1 MKVLKV
7 LVVKS
12 ARSVRTLPVGRRP
25 KACVAKKL
33 LTVEGTARYK
43 RISSA
48 MEDED
53 ADDQDPDH

>member
-1 MKVLKV
+1 MKVLV
-7 LVVKS
+7 GKS
-12 ARSVRTLPVGRRP
+12 ARSVHTLPAGRRP

-33 LTVEGTARYK
+33 LTVERAARYK
-43 RISSA
+43 RISSL